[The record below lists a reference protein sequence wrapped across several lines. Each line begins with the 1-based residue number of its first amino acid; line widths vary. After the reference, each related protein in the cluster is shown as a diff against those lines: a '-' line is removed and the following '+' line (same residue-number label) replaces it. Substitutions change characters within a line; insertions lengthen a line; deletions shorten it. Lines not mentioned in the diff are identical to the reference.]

1 MEVYMSLEI
10 ISNDMFREYP
20 EVVTIEDVMEML
32 GIGRTLA
39 YDIIRNGRLKTVKIG
54 KRYIIPK
61 QSVINFLATA
71 N

>member
-1 MEVYMSLEI
+1 MNTEVNC
-10 ISNDMFREYP
+10 NDMFREYP
-20 EVVTIEDVMEML
+20 EVVTVENVMEML
-32 GIGRTLA
+32 GIGRNLA

-71 N
+71 D